1 MTFAN
6 RNEQWKHD
14 KDGLEIIKEIP
25 ALADKAFKDID
36 PGDVERLKWAGI
48 YAQRPRDGH
57 FLVRVKLPSG
67 QLTAEQAEVLANLA
81 AEYGKGE
88 IQITIRQAV
97 QIHNITLRDA
107 CDILPRLK
115 AVGLSSVEACGDVPR
130 TILGNPL
137 AGVDAEELLDTRP
150 IVEEVFQFFL
160 GNRAFSNLPR
170 KFKISISANPHD
182 AGFARINDIAFV
194 PAKREGEVGF
204 AAYVGGGLSAE
215 PYLAKRLPFF
225 IRPEE
230 VKAVAIAVA
239 TLFRDEGYREKR
251 NHCRLK
257 YLVADLGAE
266 AVAAKVEAQTG
277 ALLRGG
283 EEVTAPWNYGRFYG
297 VHAQKQAGLSYVG
310 VHVTNG
316 HIAAEDAP
324 QRTVCWEAD
333 LTENRTFG
341 AEYSYRETAVYADPL
356 SFTPDAEQPDL
367 YTGEEAPHIVF
378 TPYLRALAA
387 QLTEG
392 ITSPAEK
399 AKRIYDYVTLNVRYH
414 FQPSYFVHESIAEN
428 CARSRRGDCGIM
440 ALTFITL
447 CRIAGIPARWESG
460 FAVAPGDAGCHD
472 WARFYVAPKGW
483 MYADCSYGASMARR
497 GDEVLRRHYFGSLDT
512 GRMVANSAFEAPF
525 DPPMLGFR
533 SDPYDNQSG
542 EMEADGVGLYGDDTV
557 TTKEVLKFEEVE

>member
-25 ALADKAFKDID
+25 ALADKAFKEID

-67 QLTAEQAEVLANLA
+67 QLTAEQAEVLAALA

-182 AGFARINDIAFV
+182 AGFARINDLAFV
-194 PAKREGEVGF
+194 PAKREGEMGF
-204 AAYVGGGLSAE
+204 VAYVGGGLSAE

-239 TLFRDEGYREKR
+239 TLFRDDGYREKR

-257 YLVADLGAE
+257 YLVADLGIESVAE
-266 AVAAKVEAQTG
+266 KVEAQMG

-283 EEVTAPWNYGRFYG
+283 EEITAPWNYGRFYG

-316 HIAAEDAP
+316 HIAAEDLKVFAALAKRYGQGRLRTTNSQNLVLLDIPEGEVDTLLQEEIFRTYPLKPGFFTGYASSCTGNAYCNFAP
-324 QRTVCWEAD
+324 IETKHRLHALTAALDAAFPEVGQPLRVNLTGCFHACAQPQVADIGLTGGRARVGEETVPVYTVMVGGHLGKDAAFAAPLEGRVADANLGALLKALVQQYLDLREAD
-333 LTENRTFG
+333 EPF
-341 AEYSYRETAVYADPL
+341 YA
-356 SFTPDAEQPDL
+356 T
-367 YTGEEAPHIVF
+367 V
-378 TPYLRALAA
+378 
-387 QLTEG
+387 
-392 ITSPAEK
+392 
-399 AKRIYDYVTLNVRYH
+399 
-414 FQPSYFVHESIAEN
+414 
-428 CARSRRGDCGIM
+428 AR
-440 ALTFITL
+440 
-447 CRIAGIPARWESG
+447 
-460 FAVAPGDAGCHD
+460 
-472 WARFYVAPKGW
+472 
-483 MYADCSYGASMARR
+483 
-497 GDEVLRRHYFGSLDT
+497 T
-512 GRMVANSAFEAPF
+512 GRDAW
-525 DPPMLGFR
+525 
-533 SDPYDNQSG
+533 QSVVDQY
-542 EMEADGVGLYGDDTV
+542 AVGNNG
-557 TTKEVLKFEEVE
+557 

>member
-67 QLTAEQAEVLANLA
+67 QLTAEQAEVLAALA
-81 AEYGKGE
+81 AEYGKDE

-107 CDILPRLK
+107 CDILPRLS

-182 AGFARINDIAFV
+182 AGFARINDIAFG

-204 AAYVGGGLSAE
+204 MVYVGGGLSAE
-215 PYLAKRLPFF
+215 PYLAERLPFF
-225 IRPEE
+225 IRPAE

-239 TLFRDEGYREKR
+239 TIFRDDGYREKR

-257 YLVADLGAE
+257 YLVADLGIETVAE
-266 AVAAKVEAQTG
+266 KVEAQTG

-283 EEVTAPWNYGRFYG
+283 EEITAPWNYGRFYG
-297 VHAQKQAGLSYVG
+297 VH
-310 VHVTNG
+310 
-316 HIAAEDAP
+316 
-324 QRTVCWEAD
+324 R
-333 LTENRTFG
+333 
-341 AEYSYRETAVYADPL
+341 
-356 SFTPDAEQPDL
+356 
-367 YTGEEAPHIVF
+367 
-378 TPYLRALAA
+378 
-387 QLTEG
+387 
-392 ITSPAEK
+392 
-399 AKRIYDYVTLNVRYH
+399 
-414 FQPSYFVHESIAEN
+414 
-428 CARSRRGDCGIM
+428 RSRQ
-440 ALTFITL
+440 A
-447 CRIAGIPARWESG
+447 
-460 FAVAPGDAGCHD
+460 
-472 WARFYVAPKGW
+472 
-483 MYADCSYGASMARR
+483 
-497 GDEVLRRHYFGSLDT
+497 
-512 GRMVANSAFEAPF
+512 
-525 DPPMLGFR
+525 
-533 SDPYDNQSG
+533 
-542 EMEADGVGLYGDDTV
+542 
-557 TTKEVLKFEEVE
+557 

>member
-14 KDGLEIIKEIP
+14 KDGLEIIQEIP
-25 ALADKAFKDID
+25 ALADKAFKEID

-67 QLTAEQAEVLANLA
+67 QLTAEQAEVLAALA

-88 IQITIRQAV
+88 LQITIRQAV

-107 CDILPRLK
+107 CDILPRLS

-137 AGVDAEELLDTRP
+137 AGVDAEELLYTRP
-150 IVEEVFQFFL
+150 
-160 GNRAFSNLPR
+160 NLPR

-182 AGFARINDIAFV
+182 AGFARINDLAFV
-194 PAKREGEVGF
+194 PAEREGEVGF
-204 AAYVGGGLSAE
+204 MAYVGGGLSAE
-215 PYLAKRLPFF
+215 PYLAERLPFF
-225 IRPEE
+225 IRPAE

-239 TLFRDEGYREKR
+239 TIFRDAGYREKR

-316 HIAAEDAP
+316 HIAAED
-324 QRTVCWEAD
+324 
-333 LTENRTFG
+333 LK
-341 AEYSYRETAVYADPL
+341 
-356 SFTPDAEQPDL
+356 
-367 YTGEEAPHIVF
+367 VF
-378 TPYLRALAA
+378 AALAKRYGQGRLRTTNSQNLILLDIPESA
-387 QLTEG
+387 VEALGDMEDTDFL
-392 ITSPAEK
+392 IHLVRVLEK
-399 AKRIYDYVTLNVRYH
+399 RE
-414 FQPSYFVHESIAEN
+414 Q
-428 CARSRRGDCGIM
+428 
-440 ALTFITL
+440 
-447 CRIAGIPARWESG
+447 
-460 FAVAPGDAGCHD
+460 
-472 WARFYVAPKGW
+472 
-483 MYADCSYGASMARR
+483 
-497 GDEVLRRHYFGSLDT
+497 
-512 GRMVANSAFEAPF
+512 
-525 DPPMLGFR
+525 
-533 SDPYDNQSG
+533 
-542 EMEADGVGLYGDDTV
+542 
-557 TTKEVLKFEEVE
+557 